1 MTLIIFRVKIIA
13 KEVILMT
20 KNVKRGLGNSEVYL
34 LSIMLSKEKT
44 SFTIEEAMEISGYER
59 RKLINTLYKL
69 TKKGWLLRI
78 ERGKYQIIPL
88 ESGTSPVYMEHSFI
102 LASTL
107 IDPYYIGFW
116 SALNY
121 YGCTEQTPSTVFI
134 ATLKR
139 KKEISVGKIRF
150 KFVYLSKRKFFGYG
164 EKWVG
169 SRKVNISDRE
179 KTIVDCLDHP
189 ELCGGITEVA
199 KGIWNSKNE
208 ISWGKLLNY
217 ALKVGNSAVLKRL
230 GYLIE
235 LMGIKTEYEFIE
247 ELRKNMAKGFVKLD
261 PMVKGKRRYNSRW
274 MLILNI
280 SEDEMLEWMRN

>member
-1 MTLIIFRVKIIA
+1 
-13 KEVILMT
+13 MT
-20 KNVKRGLGNSEVYL
+20 KNMKKGLGNSEVYL
-34 LSIMLSKEKT
+34 LSSLLSKEKT
-44 SFTIEEAMEISGYER
+44 SFTIQEAMEISGYER
-59 RKLINTLYKL
+59 KKLVNTLYKL
-69 TKKGWLLRI
+69 AKKGWLLRI

-88 ESGTSPVYMEHSFI
+88 ESGTTPEYIEHSFI

-107 IDPYYIGFW
+107 INPYYIGFW

-121 YGCTEQTPSTVFI
+121 YGFTEQTPSTVFI

-139 KKEISVGKIRF
+139 KREISVGKIRF
-150 KFVYLSKRKFFGYG
+150 KFVYFLKRKFFGYDK
-164 EKWVG
+164 EWVG
-169 SRKVNISDRE
+169 NRKVNISDRE

-189 ELCGGITEVA
+189 ELCGGIAEVA
-199 KGIWNSKNE
+199 KGLWNSKNE
-208 ISWGKLLNY
+208 VSWGKLLNY

-235 LMGIKTEYEFIE
+235 LMGIKTEHGLIE

-274 MLILNI
+274 MLIPNI
-280 SEDEMLEWMRN
+280 SEDEMLEWMRH